1 MADIV
6 KFIVALVPIMFIA
19 LIAIVLV
26 VKKLIYL
33 CDPNEV
39 LIFSGKRSAG
49 GDEGTIGYRIIKGG
63 RAIRHPLHE
72 KVDRMDLTNIII
84 EVAVKGAYSKY
95 GIPLAVEG
103 VANVKVAGE
112 EPLIHN
118 ALERFL
124 GKSRDQIRQIARETL
139 EGNLRGVLAT
149 LTPEEVNQDKEA
161 FAVKLVEEAE
171 HDLAR
176 IGLVLD
182 TLKIQNVADEVGYL
196 DAIGRIRNAEVQQ
209 RALVAEAQAHA
220 ETQHVKWQQHM
231 EGELDK
237 IQERITVIRSQNER
251 RIADARSKREALIQ
265 EERAEVQADIAQAK
279 AESET
284 QLQRIEQIKLKLHA
298 DVIKPAEARLEQ
310 QRAQAKADA
319 VSIIEQGTA
328 TAKVLTDLAAKYRAS
343 GDAGRDVLL
352 MQKLI
357 PLLQS
362 VSGTIGDL
370 KVDRMTVIG
379 QGKNG
384 AANGADLAGKLI
396 GISEEVKAATGVDL
410 SRVLQ
415 NKLGA
420 EAPAGLP
427 KGVSEV
433 PPPPPPPR
441 PSHG

>member
-1 MADIV
+1 MAEIIRASI
-6 KFIVALVPIMFIA
+6 FIVPILVIA
-19 LIAIVLV
+19 FFAIVMMI
-26 VKKLIYL
+26 KKLIYL

-39 LIFSGKRSAG
+39 LIFSGGKKSGRDGQA
-49 GDEGTIGYRIIKGG
+49 IGYRIIKGG
-63 RAIRHPLHE
+63 RAIRVPIIE
-72 KVDRMDLTNIII
+72 TVDRMDLTNIII
-84 EVAVKGAYSKY
+84 EVSVKGAYSKH

-103 VANVKVAGE
+103 VANVKIPGE

-124 GKSRDQIRQIARETL
+124 GKSRDQVRQIARETL

-161 FAVKLVEEAE
+161 FAVKLAEEAE

-176 IGLVLD
+176 IGLTLD

-220 ETQHVKWQQHM
+220 ETQQVKWQQHM

-237 IQERITVIRSQNER
+237 IQERVTVARSQNER

-265 EERAEVQADIAQAK
+265 EERAIVQADIAQAK

-284 QLQRIEQIKLKLHA
+284 QLERIEQIKLKLHA

-310 QRAQAKADA
+310 QRQQAKADA

-352 MQKLI
+352 MQKLL
-357 PLLQS
+357 PLLKS
-362 VSGTIGDL
+362 VSGTIGEL

-384 AANGADLAGKLI
+384 ASNGADLAGRLI
-396 GISEEVKAATGVDL
+396 GLSEEVKAATGVDL
-410 SRVLQ
+410 PKVLQ

-420 EAPAGLP
+420 GEGRRGDLPA
-427 KGVSEV
+427 GVSE
-433 PPPPPPPR
+433 PPPPPPR
-441 PSHG
+441 G